1 MQQFLDALGLIIVF
15 GSVLFLA
22 YVTTKF
28 VGKSAA
34 RKMKGKNL
42 EVVETLRLAVDK
54 QLYIVRA
61 GDKYMVLSS
70 AGKNIQFISDI
81 DMDTNSLSEETEV
94 SEAGISE
101 FKSLLDK
108 YISTVKPQKS
118 ILPNKHSK
126 VSNQNNRE
134 ANQTNFA
141 DNIRK
146 LQNLNINID
155 SEDLGHDK

>member
-1 MQQFLDALGLIIVF
+1 MFWDALGLVIVF

-22 YVTTKF
+22 YITTRF

-42 EVVETLRLAVDK
+42 EVVETLKLTVDK

-61 GDKYMVLSS
+61 GDKYVLLST
-70 AGKNIQFISDI
+70 AGKSIQFLSDI
-81 DMDTNSLSEETEV
+81 KVDENSLLEETEV
-94 SEAGISE
+94 ETGISE
-101 FKSLLDK
+101 FKGLLDK
-108 YISTVKPQKS
+108 YLSTVKPPQGIFPKKYAKQNMQNT
-118 ILPNKHSK
+118 NK
-126 VSNQNNRE
+126 E

-141 DNIRK
+141 ENIKK
-146 LQNLNINID
+146 LQNINCKID